1 MISKILRCISQED
14 VLRILNLI
22 NYKRPIS
29 EDELNETLNIPSFE
43 IHKHIK
49 ELVNMEVIIDREV
62 EGKEVY
68 FFNSA
73 FVKKFKF
80 FEILMN
86 ELENENL
93 YALDLRGFGKTAAE

>member
-22 NYKRPIS
+22 NCKKTIS

-49 ELVNMEVIIDREV
+49 ELINMEVIIDKEID
-62 EGKEVY
+62 GKEVY

-86 ELENENL
+86 ELSNENL
-93 YALDLRGFGKTAAE
+93 YALDMKNLRK

>member
-49 ELVNMEVIIDREV
+49 ELINLEVIIDREIDR
-62 EGKEVY
+62 KEVY

-80 FEILMN
+80 FEVLMN

-93 YALDLRGFGKTAAE
+93 YVLDMRNLRK

>member
-22 NYKRPIS
+22 NRKKTIS

-49 ELVNMEVIIDREV
+49 ELINMEVIIDKEID
-62 EGKEVY
+62 GKEVY

-86 ELENENL
+86 ELSNENL
-93 YALDLRGFGKTAAE
+93 YALDMKSLRK

>member
-22 NYKRPIS
+22 NYKKSINS
-29 EDELNETLNIPSFE
+29 DELNELLNIPSFE

-49 ELVNMEVIIDREV
+49 ELINLEVIIDREI

-80 FEILMN
+80 FEVLMN
-86 ELENENL
+86 ELENENI
-93 YALDLRGFGKTAAE
+93 YALDMRTPAR